1 MFDYHRE
8 LLADET
14 RTFAFREAIA
24 RVVRPGDVVVDL
36 GCGSGILS
44 FFACQ
49 AGAARVYAIDN
60 SYAADFA
67 SFLTR
72 HLQLAE
78 RITIVRGHSTKIELP
93 ERADV
98 LVTETLGNLGF
109 DESILSNVLDAR
121 ERLLKPDARIIPAH
135 VTVWLMP
142 VELESTYAREV
153 GFWSEPRYGLDLSP
167 LRVFASNSVY
177 YARMSTLAH
186 LAEPAEILRADLL
199 HGDTTT
205 VTGGASFIARRNAQ
219 LHGFGVFFRA
229 RLAEDV
235 MLTNCDWRT
244 SSWTQGFLPLEE
256 PASIAKGDRV
266 EIEVETQ
273 DGRVWGWRGKAAGAE
288 FDQTTW
294 LAKPPKGP

>member
-1 MFDYHRE
+1 
-8 LLADET
+8 
-14 RTFAFREAIA
+14 
-24 RVVRPGDVVVDL
+24 
-36 GCGSGILS
+36 
-44 FFACQ
+44 
-49 AGAARVYAIDN
+49 
-60 SYAADFA
+60 AADFA

-167 LRVFASNSVY
+167 LRVF
-177 YARMSTLAH
+177 
-186 LAEPAEILRADLL
+186 
-199 HGDTTT
+199 
-205 VTGGASFIARRNAQ
+205 
-219 LHGFGVFFRA
+219 
-229 RLAEDV
+229 
-235 MLTNCDWRT
+235 
-244 SSWTQGFLPLEE
+244 
-256 PASIAKGDRV
+256 
-266 EIEVETQ
+266 
-273 DGRVWGWRGKAAGAE
+273 
-288 FDQTTW
+288 
-294 LAKPPKGP
+294 